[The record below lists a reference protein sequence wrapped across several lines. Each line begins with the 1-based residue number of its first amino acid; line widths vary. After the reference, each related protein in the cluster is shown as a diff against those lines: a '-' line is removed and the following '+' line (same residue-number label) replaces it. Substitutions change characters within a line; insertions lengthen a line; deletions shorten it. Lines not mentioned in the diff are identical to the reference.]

1 MALKPVGSAMKKIF
15 GFRSKKGESPR
26 ASSGRRRDSAG
37 FGRESSDGVNS
48 RPGYHIRDED
58 LGKIHKAASVG
69 NVAKVQQILLLG
81 KSGLNDRDKLN
92 RLYNASKRN
101 VQLFC

>member
-1 MALKPVGSAMKKIF
+1 MKKIF
-15 GFRSKKGESPR
+15 GFGSRKGESPR
-26 ASSGRRRDSAG
+26 GSLTSRRRAG
-37 FGRESSDGVNS
+37 AGVGHESSDGVNS
-48 RPGYHIRDED
+48 RPGYHLRDED

-92 RLYNASKRN
+92 SR
-101 VQLFC
+101 QLIF